1 MRSRSEQTAPTPP
14 PLAGRV
20 HYLVGGMLAPREL
33 EWVRKDLTGPG
44 WRHRQA
50 ARQVLLMLPV
60 AIAFAFLP
68 GQASVRVSIPLGLL
82 LIAVVMGYTT
92 ANTSVTGASTSTG
105 SSVPSRSRRTPTST
119 TSRYPPI
126 RPSPGSMLN
135 PLSSRLTRKPAACH
149 RTNREPEN
157 RITTRRR
164 ISVRCRRTLLPSP
177 SAGERPR

>member
-1 MRSRSEQTAPTPP
+1 VRSRSEQTAPTPP

-92 ANTSVTGASTSTG
+92 GEYFRN
-105 SSVPSRSRRTPTST
+105 RRLDQYGIERPKPVEEDE
-119 TSRYPPI
+119 YLDYEQPAQPEA
-126 RPSPGSMLN
+126 RPSQTPQA
-135 PLSSRLTRKPAACH
+135 TTAH
-149 RTNREPEN
+149 PEHD
-157 RITTRRR
+157 
-164 ISVRCRRTLLPSP
+164 P
-177 SAGERPR
+177 EDE